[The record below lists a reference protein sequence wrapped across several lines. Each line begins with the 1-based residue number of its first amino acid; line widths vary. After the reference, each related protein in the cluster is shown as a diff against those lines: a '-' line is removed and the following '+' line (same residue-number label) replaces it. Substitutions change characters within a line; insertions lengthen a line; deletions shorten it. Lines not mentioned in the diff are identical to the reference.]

1 MKNSKTQRAGIKKT
15 AFVLVSLLLSPIVIA
30 TTFYG
35 DNSCR
40 SVVGERD
47 LLNCYDDNKQA
58 IPLAKSR
65 LPEGQQLVDSYRCGT
80 RLLHPDMTINE
91 VNKLCP
97 ASQKA
102 DEVEHYLQSFEIHNR
117 SYYGLHYVSIE
128 TYEMEKWTFKDYGR
142 FRTYV
147 VFRDG
152 VIYQIIQDRSK
163 RN

>member
-1 MKNSKTQRAGIKKT
+1 MNNSKRRLARTEKILFLLSG
-15 AFVLVSLLLSPIVIA
+15 LLLSPIVLS
-30 TTFYG
+30 TTYY
-35 DNSCR
+35 DNNSCR

-47 LLNCYDDNKQA
+47 LLNCYDENQQT

-65 LPEGQQLVDSYRCGT
+65 LPEGQELVDSYRCGT
-80 RLLHPDMTINE
+80 RLLHPEMTISE
-91 VNKLCP
+91 VNELCP
-97 ASQKA
+97 ASQRA

-117 SYYGLHYVSIE
+117 GYYGLHYVSIK
-128 TYEMEKWTFKDYGR
+128 TYEMERWTFKDYGR